1 MTASSLA
8 AEVLGWCDMVNK
20 RHRSVKTRTARRKSL
35 ARRWSL
41 SGYLFCLPWMAGF
54 LAFTVYPLIYSLFL
68 TGNQVK
74 IGGQGI
80 ITRPIGL
87 GNFVYALTMDVQFY
101 MDMAEAIRT
110 FLVMVP
116 LIIILSMMIG
126 IMLSQRIRMKGF
138 FRAVYFFPV
147 IIMSGSLVT
156 TLKEN
161 DVFKIVELSQSLV
174 LRWMRMEGFGFFLTI
189 VTFLLDN
196 IFSVLWFSG
205 TQILIYMAGMQKID
219 RGIYEAASI
228 DGASGWQSFWKITL
242 PALRQFTVL
251 NIFYTI
257 VIIGTFSENPL
268 LVRLRKLMIG
278 NGEFE
283 GYGYA
288 STQAWLYFA
297 LMVLVLGFFLLL
309 VREKRRGKEAKA
321 AWKK

>member
-1 MTASSLA
+1 M
-8 AEVLGWCDMVNK
+8 K
-20 RHRSVKTRTARRKSL
+20 KSL
-35 ARRWSL
+35 ARRWSMF
-41 SGYLFCLPWMAGF
+41 GYLFCLPWMVGF
-54 LAFTVYPLIYSLFL
+54 MAFTLYPLIYSLYL

-80 ITRPIGL
+80 LTKPIGM

-101 MDMAEAIRT
+101 MDMADAIKT
-110 FLVMVP
+110 FLIMVP

-126 IMLSQRIRMKGF
+126 IMLSQPIRLKGF
-138 FRAVYFFPV
+138 FRAIYFFPV

-161 DVFKIVELSQSLV
+161 DVFKIVDLSQSLV
-174 LRWMRMEGFGFFLTI
+174 LRWMRMEGFGFFLVI

-205 TQILIYMAGMQKID
+205 TQILIYMSGMQKID
-219 RGIYEAASI
+219 HGIFEAASI

-268 LVRLRKLMIG
+268 LIRIRKLMIG
-278 NGEFE
+278 NSEFE

-309 VREKRRGKEAKA
+309 VREKRREREEVVLR
-321 AWKK
+321 KK